1 MFKDKIKSLNYSEFS
16 KHRQFLM
23 GLSAVLIMLFHFSAN
38 YKLPDNP
45 VINLLYDCN
54 VGVEI
59 FLLMSGIGLYFSF
72 NNKQVDFKHYYIK
85 RILNV
90 YLVFLIINL
99 PTVIVWDFVVHHN
112 SFGQFFLDWFSF
124 SNWTG
129 KSHLGWY
136 VSFAMMLYLI
146 YPLIFKALKWAQ
158 KKKLDL
164 ILTVIFI
171 VVWIAGSF
179 LLRKYAEHIF
189 NITELAVTRVPIFLI
204 GCYLGQF
211 VYEKKTV
218 TWRLY
223 AVAFAGV
230 AVWFVIKCICGGEMI
245 YGRYSHCLLA
255 VSISLVLI
263 VILNFV
269 NIKPI
274 YNFFSYLG
282 TMSLE
287 LYLIHCAIMKNF
299 YALVD
304 DRKIYYYLIIIA
316 VSFILSIFVSKLRKM
331 IVAKYVQS
339 ISKS

>member
-1 MFKDKIKSLNYSEFS
+1 MFFDKVKNLNYSDFS

-23 GLSAVLIMLFHFSAN
+23 GLSAVLIMFFHFSAN
-38 YKLPDNP
+38 YVIPDNP
-45 VINLLYDCN
+45 VLNLLYDCN

-72 NNKQVDFKHYYIK
+72 NNKKVNFKQYYTK

-99 PTVIVWDFVVHHN
+99 PTVIVWDFVVQHN
-112 SFGQFFLDWFSF
+112 SFGQFLLDWFAF

-146 YPLIFKALKWAQ
+146 YPLIFKILKWAQ
-158 KKKLDL
+158 KKKIDL
-164 ILTVIFI
+164 FLTVIFI
-171 VVWIAGSF
+171 AVWITGSF
-179 LLRKYAEHIF
+179 LLRKYAENIF
-189 NITELAVTRVPIFLI
+189 DIVELAVTRVPIFLI
-204 GCYLGQF
+204 GCYLGRF
-211 VYEKKTV
+211 VYDKKPV
-218 TWRLY
+218 TWKLY
-223 AVAFAGV
+223 AVAFVGV
-230 AVWFVIKCICGGEMI
+230 AVWFAIKCTCSSVVI

-255 VSISLVLI
+255 VSISLALI
-263 VILNFV
+263 IILNFV

-304 DRKIYYYLIIIA
+304 DRKVYYYLIIIA
-316 VSFILSIFVSKLRKM
+316 VSVILSIFVSKLRKM